1 MIALGV
7 RSLGRFRLVG
17 WEHLGGRLPVRAL
30 FGGNRPRSTATCQT
44 MFAKEEPRPR
54 ADAVQLWAAIAGA
67 HARPQGGQLT
77 SR

>member
-1 MIALGV
+1 MDMIALGV

-44 MFAKEEPRPR
+44 MFA
-54 ADAVQLWAAIAGA
+54 
-67 HARPQGGQLT
+67 
-77 SR
+77 